1 MAHVMCAALA
11 TRARVGSNNKRVTRC
26 SRTGIP
32 GRPSGGGGDISV
44 VSGSSQGAATARPS
58 AACNETC
65 NETWELEGCRGFGV

>member
-11 TRARVGSNNKRVTRC
+11 TRARREQNKRVTPWR
-26 SRTGIP
+26 RAGIL
-32 GRPSGGGGDISV
+32 GRPSRGDISV